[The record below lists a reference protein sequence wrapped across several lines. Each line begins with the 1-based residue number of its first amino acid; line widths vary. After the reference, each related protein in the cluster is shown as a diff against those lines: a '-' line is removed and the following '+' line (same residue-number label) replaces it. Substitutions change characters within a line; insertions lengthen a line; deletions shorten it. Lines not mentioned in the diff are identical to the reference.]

1 MVQAV
6 SFHVTA
12 NSAQNY
18 STTTISSINNSCLQP
33 LHQLNLKEIVRN
45 DHCYDE
51 KKVLVPQ
58 KLSQRQIVEKEDVKE
73 FGDKGLITLNKPQAM
88 NTLTGSMLKK
98 INEVLRQ
105 WESTKQIVMI
115 KGADEKVFC
124 AGGDI
129 KKISFDLSKPGG
141 TEIVRDAFRQL
152 YISSHLVGTFKKPY
166 VAIIN
171 GIVMG
176 GGAGLSIHGKYRVST
191 ETTVFAMPE
200 TRIGY
205 YPNAGATYFLPR
217 MNGQLGFYLGL
228 TGYKLKG
235 RDIKLTGISTHHVSS
250 SRLKE
255 LNEVLLAP
263 GVVDVGKILDK
274 FDEHDSTAELSLAD
288 HSKQIAYCFSGD
300 TVEEIIKRLKED
312 NSTWAQSVIETL
324 EGLSPT
330 GLKITLEIFKRGK
343 TMSFAE
349 CLKMEYVVDCNLVKN
364 ESDFEEGVRAL
375 LIDKDLLPVWNPK
388 TLAEVTNEYIYNHF
402 QPICL
407 IDIPIGSFK
416 CIYAG
421 KLLLIKQGA
430 NEGGDYGD
438 EYFAIL
444 NYVEVVEAMKAN
456 EEEL

>member
-1 MVQAV
+1 MRLLGPYVNPSRVEVA
-6 SFHVTA
+6 T
-12 NSAQNY
+12 
-18 STTTISSINNSCLQP
+18 STSI
-33 LHQLNLKEIVRN
+33 
-45 DHCYDE
+45 
-51 KKVLVPQ
+51 
-58 KLSQRQIVEKEDVKE
+58 LS

-152 YISSHLVGTFKKPY
+152 YI
-166 VAIIN
+166 
-171 GIVMG
+171 
-176 GGAGLSIHGKYRVST
+176 
-191 ETTVFAMPE
+191 
-200 TRIGY
+200 
-205 YPNAGATYFLPR
+205 
-217 MNGQLGFYLGL
+217 
-228 TGYKLKG
+228 
-235 RDIKLTGISTHHVSS
+235 
-250 SRLKE
+250 
-255 LNEVLLAP
+255 
-263 GVVDVGKILDK
+263 
-274 FDEHDSTAELSLAD
+274 
-288 HSKQIAYCFSGD
+288 
-300 TVEEIIKRLKED
+300 
-312 NSTWAQSVIETL
+312 
-324 EGLSPT
+324 
-330 GLKITLEIFKRGK
+330 
-343 TMSFAE
+343 
-349 CLKMEYVVDCNLVKN
+349 
-364 ESDFEEGVRAL
+364 
-375 LIDKDLLPVWNPK
+375 
-388 TLAEVTNEYIYNHF
+388 
-402 QPICL
+402 CL